1 MISKKLADAL
11 ASDLLELHDLLERLT
26 SNWTYGMAP
35 DPDDMEALSEFTDWP
50 AAREFV
56 ADSKE
61 TYYKAVRPDGKDF
74 YSGTVQWAVEPGEIV
89 HHPTST
95 LPPDEWSSAW
105 DYLSVATVPT
115 DCTGMEWPA
124 RLFEVEPV
132 DGHPVTSP
140 SPATFP
146 HKRGATAWRVVREVE
161 SHLALGPQG
170 EVLVE
175 FLDALRDLTDVEAE
189 AMGAPWGA
197 GWSAAMGAEWSA
209 AMGAGRSAA
218 MVAAPD
224 AALRSAWGATLGAG
238 RGAARDAA
246 LALVVADLVGRYGL
260 TREHLDILTGP
271 ALTIPRLSAI
281 IDRALPTI
289 CR

>member
-115 DCTGMEWPA
+115 DCTGTGWPA

-140 SPATFP
+140 SPANLP
-146 HKRGATAWRVVREVE
+146 HKRAATAWRVVREVE

-175 FLDALRDLTDVEAE
+175 FLDALGDLTEGEVK
-189 AMGAPWGA
+189 
-197 GWSAAMGAEWSA
+197 
-209 AMGAGRSAA
+209 A
-218 MVAAPD
+218 MVATRNASRTNTWVAWD
-224 AALRSAWGATLGAG
+224 AARDVAYTTRNAAWIAAWAVSHAVHADI
-238 RGAARDAA
+238 RGAARDAVR
-246 LALVVADLVGRYGL
+246 ALVVADLVGQHNL
-260 TREHLDILTGP
+260 TREHLDTLTAP
-271 ALTIPRLSAI
+271 ARTVPRLAAI
-281 IDRALPTI
+281 IDRALPTT